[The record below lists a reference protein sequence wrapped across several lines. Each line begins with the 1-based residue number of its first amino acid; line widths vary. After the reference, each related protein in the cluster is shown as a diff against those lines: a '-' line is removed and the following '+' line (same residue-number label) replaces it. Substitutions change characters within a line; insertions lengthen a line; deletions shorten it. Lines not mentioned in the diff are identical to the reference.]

1 MQTLGAHSV
10 LQNQASLLHTA
21 PGEGRVDA
29 RPQGTST
36 RWKKSQAEGASLPP
50 PPGCSRV
57 WLGRGAPG
65 WVISTSGISG
75 KPMSRRGPRLPGTGQ
90 MTAVLPPA
98 QFQLCWTLTAR
109 VSAPPPR
116 TCGDGAGI
124 QHGGLCLAWVPRPAA
139 SL

>member
-50 PPGCSRV
+50 PPRLLPGVVGAGC
-57 WLGRGAPG
+57 
-65 WVISTSGISG
+65 
-75 KPMSRRGPRLPGTGQ
+75 PRLGHQHIWDQWETHEPQRPEAPRHWTDDGS
-90 MTAVLPPA
+90 AAPRPVPA
-98 QFQLCWTLTAR
+98 LLDSDSPSQR
-109 VSAPPPR
+109 PPPR